1 VASECAVGAF
11 CMGVICDGL
20 MAVEERM
27 SGGDELTPNYDVCK
41 YIIHGLCWRER
52 NLGQRC
58 RDLRST

>member
-1 VASECAVGAF
+1 
-11 CMGVICDGL
+11 MGVICDGL